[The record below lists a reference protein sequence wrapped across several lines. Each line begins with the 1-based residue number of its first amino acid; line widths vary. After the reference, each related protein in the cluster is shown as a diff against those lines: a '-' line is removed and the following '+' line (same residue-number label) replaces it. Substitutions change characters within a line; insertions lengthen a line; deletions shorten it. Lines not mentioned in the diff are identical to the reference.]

1 MTTNLRIPKPLSRN
15 PSAKMGL
22 GKTFADG
29 FRDWEIFAFIIQPHQ
44 KPHYSH
50 IKLKFGEKF
59 VLLETDLGAEQNMDY
74 YQVGDKLFYENIDF
88 VDRVGGFF
96 S

>member
-1 MTTNLRIPKPLSRN
+1 M
-15 PSAKMGL
+15 
-22 GKTFADG
+22 
-29 FRDWEIFAFIIQPHQ
+29 AFTIQPHQ

-74 YQVGDKLFYENIDF
+74 YQVGDKLSYELRF
-88 VDRVGGFF
+88 HR
-96 S
+96 